1 MLSERLYPLRFISKY
16 LLHYKWQLTLGL
28 VYIIIMTGL
37 QVLTPWLLRY
47 AIDYMQSIHQ
57 TPGVV
62 MPDFTRLLIGA
73 FQLTTPLSII
83 FSFSLLIV
91 IATIIQGIFRFLMRD
106 TLIGVSRKMEY
117 ELRNDYYAHLQTLTP
132 SFFQRNQTGD
142 LMARATNDLN
152 AVRTMVGPGIMY
164 FISTFFLFIIV
175 IVFMIKINANLTFW
189 ALLTVPP
196 SVLVIYKLV
205 SKIEKLFD
213 LIQSQFSALTS
224 TVEENV
230 SGIRVIKSYNRQEHV
245 LHKFNKVSSE
255 LITRNMALARVQSTF
270 RSFIQFITGTGT
282 LIILWVGG
290 HKIIAGTLSIGGL
303 VAFFSYLIMLT
314 WPMIAAGW
322 VLNMW
327 QQGIASLKRLISI
340 MGEKPE
346 FADDAR
352 TDPAITRINGE
363 IEFRDIC
370 FSYHADEPEIL
381 SHVNL
386 KIKAGS
392 TVAIVG
398 PTGSG
403 KSTLVN
409 LVPRLFEPHDGQLF
423 IDGHDIRTIPL
434 QTLRKAV
441 GYVPQES
448 YLFSDTL
455 LENIVFGLESYQPQD
470 VVAAMETSQIIR
482 DMDQFPEKLETIV
495 GERGITLSGGQKQ
508 RTAISRAVIKKP
520 AILILDDSLSA
531 VDTYTEEEILKQL
544 RRVMDDCTAIIVS
557 HRISSIRDADEI
569 IVLNEGRIVEQGR
582 HSALLKNKGLYYN
595 LFQRQRLEE
604 SLQEM
609 Q

>member
-1 MLSERLYPLRFISKY
+1 MIFTRLYPLRFISKY
-16 LLHYKWQLTLGL
+16 LLHYKWRLVLGL
-28 VYIIIMTGL
+28 VYIIIMTAL
-37 QVLTPWLLRY
+37 QVLSPWLLRY
-47 AIDYMQSIHQ
+47 AIDYIQSIHQ
-57 TPGVV
+57 AAGESV
-62 MPDFTRLLIGA
+62 PDFTQFIIKI
-73 FQLTTPLSII
+73 FSLTTPNSII
-83 FSFSLLIV
+83 FTFSLLIV

-117 ELRNDYYAHLQTLTP
+117 ELRNDYFAYLQTLTP
-132 SFFQRNQTGD
+132 SFFLRYQTGD

-152 AVRTMVGPGIMY
+152 AVRTMLGPGIMY
-164 FISTFFLFIIV
+164 FISTFFLFIIT
-175 IVFMIKINANLTFW
+175 IVFMTKINANLTFW

-196 SVLVIYKLV
+196 SILVIYKLV

-213 LIQSQFSALTS
+213 SIQAQFSALTS

-230 SGIRVIKSYNRQEHV
+230 SGIRVIKSYDREDHV
-245 LHKFNKVSSE
+245 LHKFNKVSNE
-255 LITRNMALARVQSTF
+255 LIKRNLALAQVQATF
-270 RSFIQFITGTGT
+270 RSFIQFITGIGT

-290 HKIIAGTLSIGGL
+290 HKIIAGTLSVGGL

-327 QQGIASLKRLISI
+327 QQGIASLKRLMAI
-340 MGEKPE
+340 MTEKPE
-346 FADDAR
+346 FADNEQSDFS
-352 TDPAITRINGE
+352 ITRLHGE
-363 IEFRDIC
+363 IEFRDVC
-370 FSYHADEPEIL
+370 FSYHADEPEVL
-381 SHVNL
+381 SHINL

-409 LVPRLFEPHDGQLF
+409 LALRMFEPRHGQIL
-423 IDGHDIRTIPL
+423 IDGRDIRTIPL
-434 QTLRKAV
+434 ATLRKAV

-448 YLFSDTL
+448 FLFSDSL
-455 LENIVFGLESYQPQD
+455 QENIVFGMENYEQQD
-470 VVAAMETSQIIR
+470 IDAALKTSQLNR

-508 RTAISRAVIKKP
+508 RTAISRAVIRKP

-544 RRVMDDCTAIIVS
+544 HQVMKDCTAIIVS

-569 IVLNEGRIVEQGR
+569 IVLKEGKIVEQGR
-582 HSALLKNKGLYYN
+582 HSDLLKNKGLYYN
-595 LFQRQRLEE
+595 LFQRQQLEE
-604 SLQEM
+604 SLQEI
-609 Q
+609 